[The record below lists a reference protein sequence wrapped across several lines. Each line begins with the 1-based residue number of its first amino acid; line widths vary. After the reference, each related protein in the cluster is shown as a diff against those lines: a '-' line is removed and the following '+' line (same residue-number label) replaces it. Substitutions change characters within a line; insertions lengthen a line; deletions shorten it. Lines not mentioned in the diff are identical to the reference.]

1 LYYNLFI
8 DIMDQDQD
16 QDANQSTKPKLCKNG
31 CGFYGS
37 PLTEDMCSKCFSEFM
52 KRRQRHSKKKNKKMQ
67 CELPAKSNVEKEKSG
82 KTEKSESI
90 CIPSVPSTSSA
101 FVPYQRDEE
110 KGPEATNE
118 DAQKEADAD
127 TSGMNQSSSSSNL
140 SGSLSTPITR
150 RCKTCRKRL
159 GLFAYECR
167 CGADFCCL
175 HRYTDRHECNFD
187 YRAQGKEEIAK
198 NNQSVKPEKIKKM

>member
-1 LYYNLFI
+1 
-8 DIMDQDQD
+8 MDQDQD

-52 KRRQRHSKKKNKKMQ
+52 KRRQKHSKKKNRKVQ
-67 CELPAKSNVEKEKSG
+67 CELPAKSNVEKEKSE

-90 CIPSVPSTSSA
+90 CIPSMPSTSSA

-127 TSGMNQSSSSSNL
+127 TSSMNQSSSSSNL
-140 SGSLSTPITR
+140 SGNLSTPITR
-150 RCKTCRKRL
+150 R
-159 GLFAYECR
+159 Y
-167 CGADFCCL
+167 FCCL